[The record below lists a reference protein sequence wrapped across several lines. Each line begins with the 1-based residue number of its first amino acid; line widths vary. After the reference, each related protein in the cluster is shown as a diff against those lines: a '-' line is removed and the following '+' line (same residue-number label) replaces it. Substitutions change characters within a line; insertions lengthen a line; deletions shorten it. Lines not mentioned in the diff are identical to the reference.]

1 MMITNTRMMRS
12 TIFLFAMLSLAF
24 IGCGGGG
31 GDAPAPAP
39 SLEVLPADFQFATVT
54 DNNSVEPL
62 TVTLRNG
69 GNANLVVS
77 DIVLSDTVNYSLDL
91 TTGTGACGS
100 ATPTIASGDSCTVI
114 VEFIPQSFD
123 TFPADLT
130 IASNDANTPYVM
142 DLQGTKEDITE
153 VNVKI
158 NQVEACPRPGLATVY
173 VSVTDQGGFP
183 VDGLDTGDFDILEA
197 GVGKTT
203 TTAVSVDDSVTLS
216 VALLMDYSGSITM
229 EPDNVADMENAA
241 ISFVNQLGAGDEA
254 EIIKYATTIEVTQT
268 FTSDKASL
276 ISKIQSTPDIG
287 STTALYD
294 AIVQAANNI
303 SSRTK
308 DRRAII
314 VITDGMDR
322 DGSGN
327 QQSSSDLA
335 DVIGDANTFGVPVFT
350 VGLGL
355 VDTAILQD
363 IADDTGGT
371 FSDSTTSDNLA
382 TIYQQL
388 ADLLF
393 TDQYILTY
401 TSGLADDVTG
411 NLEVTATY
419 TPADP
424 DVSGT
429 DTKTIPVCTP

>member
-24 IGCGGGG
+24 IGCGGSG

-91 TTGTGACGS
+91 TTGAGACGS

-183 VDGLDTGDFDILEA
+183 VDGLDTDDFDILEA
-197 GVGKTT
+197 GVGKAT
-203 TTAVSVDDSVTLS
+203 TTAVSNDDTVTLS

-241 ISFVNQLGAGDEA
+241 ISLCGSIGGRRRSGDH
-254 EIIKYATTIEVTQT
+254 
-268 FTSDKASL
+268 
-276 ISKIQSTPDIG
+276 
-287 STTALYD
+287 
-294 AIVQAANNI
+294 
-303 SSRTK
+303 
-308 DRRAII
+308 
-314 VITDGMDR
+314 
-322 DGSGN
+322 
-327 QQSSSDLA
+327 
-335 DVIGDANTFGVPVFT
+335 
-350 VGLGL
+350 
-355 VDTAILQD
+355 
-363 IADDTGGT
+363 
-371 FSDSTTSDNLA
+371 
-382 TIYQQL
+382 
-388 ADLLF
+388 
-393 TDQYILTY
+393 
-401 TSGLADDVTG
+401 
-411 NLEVTATY
+411 
-419 TPADP
+419 
-424 DVSGT
+424 
-429 DTKTIPVCTP
+429 